1 MGRNK
6 VSNSIHP
13 SKPIAKPKYTPTT
26 CRKSKPN
33 KLKALGVIG
42 TKKLIQDMGV
52 DLVQDYYIYHSICD
66 RHWDT
71 CINSIGIVNESLI
84 RELYFEYKKSSTFE
98 NALVSVKRKTF
109 RISSDSINMFLGISR
124 STNASELNK
133 EKIKTVFALVTN
145 KPLNLGD
152 LLIEHIECEASSSR
166 LDKKLAFQRFLTHFC
181 MKQGVLMLEDN
192 VLPQPLEK
200 FCDKRLVFMSY
211 KDKGKASDTF
221 RIFGE
226 HHEPCVVTSTNP
238 LPEWAMQFQERL
250 MSKIGE
256 LDANVVEL
264 NAKDLWI
271 INASRKIGQHSS
283 KVVATRGTKLSCFA
297 KENLRDERDF
307 GPAHFVLKIES
318 YSLLSNA
325 PFGHGKRYESGIFD
339 VEGYKWK
346 LILYPHGDK
355 TCEGKGSISLNV
367 AIDEKAKGALKHFDN
382 LRTEHGCAQ
391 LISLDELNDPS
402 KGYLV
407 NDCYVFGVEV
417 FVIQPSSGNEET
429 LTMVKEP
436 SGGTYTWS
444 IKNFSKLNDNLQYS
458 NEFTVGGR
466 KWNLKLFPK
475 GIKSDMGKSLSL
487 YLWLSD
493 WKSVIPERKVY
504 VEYKLRVVDQSRV
517 EKVEKQVSHW
527 FDSNKDCGF
536 SDFISI
542 KELLEC
548 GKGYLNDDTL
558 IVEVEFI
565 VISIT
570 KVRP

>member
-1 MGRNK
+1 M
-6 VSNSIHP
+6 V
-13 SKPIAKPKYTPTT
+13 
-26 CRKSKPN
+26 
-33 KLKALGVIG
+33 L
-42 TKKLIQDMGV
+42 
-52 DLVQDYYIYHSICD
+52 
-66 RHWDT
+66 
-71 CINSIGIVNESLI
+71 
-84 RELYFEYKKSSTFE
+84 
-98 NALVSVKRKTF
+98 
-109 RISSDSINMFLGISR
+109 
-124 STNASELNK
+124 
-133 EKIKTVFALVTN
+133 
-145 KPLNLGD
+145 KPLCYALNLSCLG
-152 LLIEHIECEASSSR
+152 
-166 LDKKLAFQRFLTHFC
+166 F
-181 MKQGVLMLEDN
+181 MDN
-192 VLPQPLEK
+192 Q
-200 FCDKRLVFMSY
+200 D
-211 KDKGKASDTF
+211 
-221 RIFGE
+221 
-226 HHEPCVVTSTNP
+226 
-238 LPEWAMQFQERL
+238 
-250 MSKIGE
+250 
-256 LDANVVEL
+256 
-264 NAKDLWI
+264 
-271 INASRKIGQHSS
+271 SRKIGQHSS

-307 GPAHFVLKIES
+307 GPAHFALKIES

-346 LILYPHGDK
+346 LILYPQGDK

-367 AIDEKAKGALKHFDN
+367 AIDESNSFPNNNWIVCAYLKFFVLNQKTKKYLTIQEAKGALQHFDN

-391 LISLDELNDPS
+391 FISLDELNDPS

-436 SGGTYTWS
+436 SGGTYTWP

-475 GIKSDMGKSLSL
+475 GIKSDMGKSVSL

-493 WKSVIPERKVY
+493 LKSVIPERKVY

-536 SDFISI
+536 SDFISL
-542 KELLEC
+542 KELHEC